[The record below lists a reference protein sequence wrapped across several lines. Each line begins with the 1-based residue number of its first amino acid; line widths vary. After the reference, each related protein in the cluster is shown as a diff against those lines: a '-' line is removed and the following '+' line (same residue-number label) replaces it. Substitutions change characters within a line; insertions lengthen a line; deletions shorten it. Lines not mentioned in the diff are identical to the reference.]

1 MAADQKKRRRFR
13 TEAGTRQ
20 NLTLRLLPDEWE
32 AVRSTANAENLFHS
46 AAAATLIRRGA
57 KLRPL
62 KLQ

>member
-1 MAADQKKRRRFR
+1 MADDQKKRRRFR
-13 TEAGTRQ
+13 PGSGPRQ

-32 AVRSTANAENLFHS
+32 AVRSTQETENLCQS

-57 KLRPL
+57 KLKPL